1 MLGLIGKKVGMTQ
14 VFDDNGRL
22 TPVTVI
28 KIEDNVVIANRTEE
42 KNGYSA
48 AVIGTGV
55 KKKSNITKPFA
66 GQFKGANIEPSQT
79 VMEFR
84 DYDNEVSVGDV
95 LGVDL
100 FKDVPFVDV
109 TGTSKGKGFAGS
121 IKRHGQQRGPTTHGS
136 NYHRGPGSLGTMLPK
151 RVLKGKNLPGHMG
164 SETVTVQNLEI
175 IEVNDKEGYIL
186 VSGNVP
192 GAKNSMILI
201 KSAVKNNRKKNP
213 KEIISF
219 VSETVVDEVEEVKDA
234 TSEEVVEEVAQEE
247 TNTTEESK

>member
-100 FKDVPFVDV
+100 FKDVAFVDV
-109 TGTSKGKGFAGS
+109 TGTSKGKGYQGGM
-121 IKRHGQQRGPTTHGS
+121 KRYGFGGGRATHGS
-136 NYHRGPGSLGTMLPK
+136 KFHRDLGGTAMSSTPS
-151 RVLKGKNLPGHMG
+151 RTFKGHRMAGHMG
-164 SETVTVQNLEI
+164 NERKTILNLRVVAVDSDMQVLMVKGAI
-175 IEVNDKEGYIL
+175 
-186 VSGNVP
+186 P
-192 GAKNSMILI
+192 GPAQS
-201 KSAVKNNRKKNP
+201 
-213 KEIISF
+213 
-219 VSETVVDEVEEVKDA
+219 TVVVRKA
-234 TSEEVVEEVAQEE
+234 I
-247 TNTTEESK
+247 KK